1 MAPISAA
8 TTMRLEA
15 RARTNARKR
24 WGASTKELEDAIGRG
39 LCTSERS
46 MTGFIAIDTRVNA
59 GFGKA

>member
-1 MAPISAA
+1 
-8 TTMRLEA
+8 MRLEA